1 MTRSPYQR
9 LMDAMPWNSFSGES
23 ESVEGKK
30 LRVGVIGVG
39 HLGEYH
45 VQKYLAIPQV
55 ELVGVVD
62 SDAQRA
68 REIAGRYGTKPY
80 PHHHEL
86 LRRVD
91 AVSLAVPTDK
101 HYDVAKDV
109 LSAGIHLLVEK
120 PITYEL
126 GPADTLIR
134 IAEEKNVALQVG
146 LVERFNPAV
155 VKMKTMLTR
164 PIFIESHR
172 MNLFTP
178 RGTDVD
184 VVLDLMIHDLD
195 IMLHIVPSEVKEL
208 HAVGM
213 SVLTEKTDIANA
225 RMIFEDGTVGNLTA
239 SRVSDKALRKIRI
252 FQPDAYISVNCL
264 KRELSVTRLDG
275 KLRDDNNFPQV
286 TSRKIQ
292 FPGADPLAD
301 QITCFVKS
309 ACNGSKP
316 VVSGQDGRRALK
328 YALTII
334 DQIERGCRN
343 FQTVC

>member
-1 MTRSPYQR
+1 VDQ
-9 LMDAMPWNSFSGES
+9 
-23 ESVEGKK
+23 KK

-45 VQKYLAIPQV
+45 VQKYKAMAEV

-62 SDAQRA
+62 TDIDRVH
-68 REIAGRYGTKPY
+68 EIAGRYGTNAY
-80 PHHHEL
+80 ASHFDIL
-86 LRRVD
+86 QLID
-91 AVSLAVPTDK
+91 AVSLAVPTEK
-101 HYDVAKDV
+101 HYEVAKDV
-109 LSAGIHLLVEK
+109 LSGGVHLLIEK

-126 GPADTLIR
+126 QPADTLIR
-134 IAEEKNVALQVG
+134 MAQERNLVLQVG

-155 VKMKTMLTR
+155 VMMETMLTR

-172 MNLFTP
+172 MNTFTP

-195 IMLHIVPSEVKEL
+195 IMLHIVPSPVKEL

-213 SVLTEKTDIANA
+213 SVLTDKTDIANA
-225 RMIFEDGTVGNLTA
+225 RMIFENGTVGNLTA
-239 SRVSDKALRKIRI
+239 SRVSDKPLRKIRI
-252 FQPDAYISVNCL
+252 FQPDAYLSVNCL
-264 KRELSVTRLDG
+264 KRELSVTQLDG
-275 KLRDDNNFPQV
+275 KLREPSTFPQV
-286 TSRKIQ
+286 TSNKIQ
-292 FPGADPLAD
+292 FPGKDPLAD
-301 QITCFVKS
+301 QIASFVRS
-309 ACNGSKP
+309 VLYGSEP
-316 VVSGQDGRRALK
+316 VVSGYDGRRALK